1 MWGLHFQV
9 TGQEPR
15 QELEAE
21 TIENMLL
28 GYLVKLRAA
37 AQAMRPPTAGRS
49 YVNQQPRQTPTD
61 VIH

>member
-28 GYLVKLRAA
+28 GFLVKLRAA
-37 AQAMRPPTAGRS
+37 AQAMRPPTGWGGGPPMS
-49 YVNQQPRQTPTD
+49 INNQDKHLQM
-61 VIH
+61 